1 MLVFTLHGENKRSN
15 NELYLTTLR
24 TQFYN
29 FYKIYNIEGTQLI
42 HGKCDKGDKGKCSL
56 LLP

>member
-1 MLVFTLHGENKRSN
+1 MKTFTLLMENKRSN
-15 NELYLTTLR
+15 NELHLTTLR

-42 HGKCDKGDKGKCSL
+42 HGKCGKGDKGKCSL